1 MSNTLKF
8 GNGQWATKEG
18 STLAYNDENGNF
30 KPLPFSFT
38 RNSSAT
44 RVNKEG
50 LIEVVSNNEPRI
62 DFKDDS
68 NGALLLEPSRSNL
81 ITYSEDFT
89 QWGNVGTPTVVL
101 SSSLAPNGSLDAYDI
116 TDDSAGVYEIKRS
129 NSASFDG
136 TYTMSIFVKKT
147 TGALTHYP
155 GIQFIG
161 LSDYLIINTTN
172 GTVYQT
178 ASEYSNIKVEDF
190 SNWWKISATGTNTG
204 STFLINVWA
213 AISSNGTSLSP
224 NTTGTNTFYGAQ
236 IEQGSY
242 ATSYIPTNGSIGT
255 RVAETCSQTPPSG
268 IIGQTE
274 GTMFLDFNIDDISLQ
289 TQDPVLMY
297 LKNSSG
303 ITSYFE
309 MYDNGNFVVAHINS
323 GSITLT
329 KNGLTDGRHKAAFAY
344 KDNDFAFYV
353 DGTLAGTNT
362 NFTVASSQT
371 EVGMQYTSPLY
382 TGKQSVN
389 DMKLYNTRLSNAELQ
404 ALTTI

>member
-1 MSNTLKF
+1 MNTLKF
-8 GNGQWATKEG
+8 GNGEWYGKKDTI
-18 STLAYNDENGNF
+18 LAYNDLNSNF
-30 KPLPFSFT
+30 KPLAFNFERDT
-38 RNSSAT
+38 LAT
-44 RVNKEG
+44 RVNKDG
-50 LIEVVSNNEPRI
+50 LIETVGSGEPRV
-62 DFKDDS
+62 DYKDDS
-68 NGALLLEPSRSNL
+68 KGALLLEPTRSNN
-81 ITYSEDFT
+81 ITYSTDFLDSS
-89 QWGNVGTPTVVL
+89 WLPTGLTVSGGVI
-101 SSSLAPNGSLDAYDI
+101 SLDGTANAFTI
-116 TDDSAGVYEIKRS
+116 S
-129 NSASFDG
+129 NTAPSGIIQKAVSLTG
-136 TYTMSIFVKKT
+136 LRTVSIFAKKDT
-147 TGALTHYP
+147 HRYLRLGAYGGTNSYANFDLENGVVSDGANAEIVDYGNGWYRCICHSADGNTGGVQIFPSNNSVGAA
-155 GIQFIG
+155 
-161 LSDYLIINTTN
+161 TTN
-172 GTVYQT
+172 G
-178 ASEYSNIKVEDF
+178 SIKIYAPQLE
-190 SNWWKISATGTNTG
+190 S
-204 STFLINVWA
+204 
-213 AISSNGTSLSP
+213 
-224 NTTGTNTFYGAQ
+224 
-236 IEQGSY
+236 GSY
-242 ATSYIPTNGSIGT
+242 ATSIIPTQGGAVT

-309 MYDNGNFVVAHINS
+309 MYDNGNFVVVHINS

-389 DMKLYNTRLSNAELQ
+389 DMKLYNTRLSNSELQ
-404 ALTTI
+404 ALTTL